1 MTRSRTGAVAMLIAA
16 FAFGG
21 LVGGAATSM
30 ADRRTHKSRA
40 DHPPRPSY
48 VDRLGA
54 DLGLS
59 EPQKDSVRA
68 ILERHQPAMDSLW
81 ETIRPLMQSERQA
94 IRNQITALLTSD
106 QQAKYVELQRQDS
119 LRRAEAERN
128 RNGRRQ

>member
-40 DHPPRPSY
+40 DRPQRPSY

-94 IRNQITALLTSD
+94 IRNQSAAMLTPE
-106 QQAKYVELQRQDS
+106 QQTKYVELQRQDS